1 MGNRK
6 ALFSLTGV
14 TSIDFEVKGIIVRP
28 ASLAFREQSKLL
40 NARRLPVLETRNV
53 HAQVCTFTLIV
64 NGKVNEF
71 APEMWRDST
80 QYRM

>member
-6 ALFSLTGV
+6 TLFSLTGV

-28 ASLAFREQSKLL
+28 ASLALREQSELL
-40 NARRLPVLETRNV
+40 NARKNV

-71 APEMWRDST
+71 APQMWRDST